1 MPKKTLAAAPDE
13 LDDVYFDSHGLWFD
27 PERGVH
33 GGISFSRY
41 EIIGA
46 TSTSVIVLLSVE
58 GDAHVAVIKPTT
70 MIQIS
75 DFFLRRLIVLVSF
88 VIDREPLLLLYH
100 IRAGGITF
108 LKVRRT

>member
-58 GDAHVAVIKPTT
+58 GDAHVAVKPTT